1 MFLVFMIIWSTALL
15 GGVMTVWA
23 LAWAIQRGEFR
34 HFRDGATVI
43 FDEDEP
49 VGMQTDYFPGEGP
62 PQAHI
67 LPAAL
72 KGAQL

>member
-1 MFLVFMIIWSTALL
+1 MFLVFMIIWSSALL
-15 GGVMTVWA
+15 GGLMTVWA

-43 FDEDEP
+43 FDEEEP
-49 VGMQTDYFPGEGP
+49 IGMQTDFFPGEGP
-62 PQAHI
+62 RQAHQ
-67 LPAAL
+67 LSQAW